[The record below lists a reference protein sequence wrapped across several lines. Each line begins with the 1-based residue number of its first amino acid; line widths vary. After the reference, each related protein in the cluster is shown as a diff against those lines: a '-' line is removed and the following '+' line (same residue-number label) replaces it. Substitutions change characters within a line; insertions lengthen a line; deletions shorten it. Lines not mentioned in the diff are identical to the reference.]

1 MDVEGGEIPILERML
16 ETMDLYSDDIE
27 IIVELSIASDSVE
40 WSKRNRIF
48 MDDIANL
55 LAGRRLW

>member
-48 MDDIANL
+48 IDDIANL

>member
-40 WSKRNRIF
+40 WSKRDRIF
-48 MDDIANL
+48 MDDIASL